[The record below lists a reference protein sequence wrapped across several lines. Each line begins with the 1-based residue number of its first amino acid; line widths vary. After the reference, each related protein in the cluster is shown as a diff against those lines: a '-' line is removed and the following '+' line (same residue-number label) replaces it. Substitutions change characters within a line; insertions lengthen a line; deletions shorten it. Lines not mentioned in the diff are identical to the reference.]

1 MAILDTEVQSRFNLQ
16 SYTSLIATKKTV
28 KTPFAHYTRDNYFRI
43 QSPSFL
49 LVTWFVVLFRCL
61 IPRASVSFIE
71 TSYEKSF
78 SVACTASILR
88 TKLLHDVL

>member
-16 SYTSLIATKKTV
+16 SYTSLITTKKTV
-28 KTPFAHYTRDNYFRI
+28 KNPFAHHTRDNYFRRFFW
-43 QSPSFL
+43 SRAWSA
-49 LVTWFVVLFRCL
+49 VLFMCL

-78 SVACTASILR
+78 SFACTASILR